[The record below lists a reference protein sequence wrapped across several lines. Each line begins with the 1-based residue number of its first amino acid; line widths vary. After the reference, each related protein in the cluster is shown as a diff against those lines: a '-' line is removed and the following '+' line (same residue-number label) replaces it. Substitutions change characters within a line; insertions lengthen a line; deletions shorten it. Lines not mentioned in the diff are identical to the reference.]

1 MSSVYGTMSIDT
13 KVFLFISKK
22 TPYFM
27 FLNKRNPE
35 REKYELATCT
45 LPPFGFQ
52 TIEKYIMKRRKNR
65 RKKSEKR
72 EKRLYYCHCIFF
84 LLFMFT
90 HLFNGDNQAI
100 LPKCLI
106 CHVDSFSSQTLV
118 LK

>member
-22 TPYFM
+22 PPYFL

-52 TIEKYIMKRRKNR
+52 TIEKYVMKRKKTEEKNQ
-65 RKKSEKR
+65 KKMR
-72 EKRLYYCHCIFF
+72 NGYTTVIVYFFFF
-84 LLFMFT
+84 L
-90 HLFNGDNQAI
+90 
-100 LPKCLI
+100 CLHTFLTEI
-106 CHVDSFSSQTLV
+106 IKQFYQNV
-118 LK
+118 